1 MSKAVDRDASPPPY
15 TESAQAP
22 PEDVPLYE
30 APSYGGNKDGSKQIQ
45 SSTKFPPVMNGY
57 FQWKL
62 TRTFHLGPS
71 AEEKLFAVTTHA
83 NLLSS
88 KPLIELHD
96 GATNEHPIMATVHA
110 DKWGR
115 TKPATITLPA
125 RPGSPHVGSIEE
137 QLVPGSSKGHMF
149 ASSIWAF
156 EVTAADKSGE
166 RERFEWRSSH
176 GKEIKDLATGLS
188 NGWKLVW
195 ISGSGSGPSGSRRER
210 AAGVTSDGL
219 EVVAIIAHNASFSMT
234 KGFRFAFMGAGLTGT
249 LGEVWE
255 IAALS
260 SALMLWYIDAQK
272 TAAASAVATSS

>member
-15 TESAQAP
+15 TESAQP
-22 PEDVPLYE
+22 PHEDVPPYE
-30 APSYGGNKDGSKQIQ
+30 APSYGETADGSKTIQ
-45 SSTKFPPVMNGY
+45 SATKFPPVLKGY

-71 AEEKLFAVTTHA
+71 AEEKLFAATTRA

-96 GATNEHPIMATVHA
+96 GPTNEHPIMATVRA

-115 TKPATITLPA
+115 TRPATISLPA

-137 QLVPGSSKGHMF
+137 QLVPGSSKGYVSM
-149 ASSIWAF
+149 SSTWAF
-156 EVTAADKSGE
+156 EIAAADKGSA

-195 ISGSGSGPSGSRRER
+195 VSGPGSGAGGAEESG
-210 AAGVTSDGL
+210 
-219 EVVAIIAHNASFSMT
+219 MT
-234 KGFRFAFMGAGLTGT
+234 KGFRFAFMGTGLTGT

-255 IAALS
+255 LVALS
-260 SALMLWYIDAQK
+260 SALMLWYFDVQK
-272 TAAASAVATSS
+272 TAAASAVATSA

>member
-1 MSKAVDRDASPPPY
+1 MSKAVDQYPSPPPY
-15 TESAQAP
+15 TESAQPSHEGVP
-22 PEDVPLYE
+22 PYE
-30 APSYGGNKDGSKQIQ
+30 APSYGENADGSKTIR
-45 SSTKFPPVMNGY
+45 SSTKFPSVLNGY

-62 TRTFHLGPS
+62 TGTFHLGPS

-83 NLLSS
+83 NLMSS

-96 GATNEHPIMATVHA
+96 GPTNEHPIMATVRA

-125 RPGSPHVGSIEE
+125 RPGSPHVGSIEA
-137 QLVPGSSKGHMF
+137 QLVPGSSKSSMS
-149 ASSIWAF
+149 ASSTWSF
-156 EVTAADKSGE
+156 EIDANDKGSS

-176 GKEIKDLATGLS
+176 GKEIKELATGPS
-188 NGWKLVW
+188 HGWKLVRV
-195 ISGSGSGPSGSRRER
+195 SGPGSGVGGSRKKRV
-210 AAGVTSDGL
+210 AGVTSDGL
-219 EVVAIIAHNASFSMT
+219 EIVAIIAHNASFSMT

-255 IAALS
+255 IATLS

-272 TAAASAVATSS
+272 TAAASAVAASA